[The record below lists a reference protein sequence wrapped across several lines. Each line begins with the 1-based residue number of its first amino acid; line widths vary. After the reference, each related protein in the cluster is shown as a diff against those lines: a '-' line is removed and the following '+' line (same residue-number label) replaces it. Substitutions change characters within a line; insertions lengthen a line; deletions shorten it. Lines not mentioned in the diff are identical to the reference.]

1 MTSNINYLSINEN
14 FPVAG
19 QDNDT
24 QVFRDNFDTIKT
36 NFRYAK
42 EDIESLQN
50 ITGGLNCTEN
60 GSGTGS
66 DFGKRTVENALLI
79 KSAYLFQNKGIVSAS
94 SFSIDWEGGS
104 YQKFVINSNK
114 TITFANFA
122 ESDDGVINKRA
133 GNAIIELECDGEDRT
148 ITFLST
154 ESTTIRKSGFP
165 TVVSGDLVLTSDDQG
180 PIPVL
185 IEVWQHTVGGDVL
198 IKYIGS
204 FE

>member
-50 ITGGLNCTEN
+50 NTGGLNCTEN

-79 KSAYLFQNKGIVSAS
+79 KTAYQFQDKGIVSAATID
-94 SFSIDWEGGS
+94 IDWEGGS
-104 YQKFVINSNK
+104 YQKFVISSDKNMS
-114 TITFANFA
+114 FSNFA
-122 ESDDGVINKRA
+122 EPDDDVTNKRA
-133 GNAIIELECDGEDRT
+133 GNAIIELECDSVDRT

-165 TVVSGDLVLTSDDQG
+165 STVSGDLVLTSDDQG